1 MTTPFIQVETTP
13 NPAALRILPGV
24 TWLSGAPIEIS
35 AGDDASGAPLAAE
48 LLVLDG
54 ICSVLIGPDFVTA
67 VRSSAHYEWARL
79 RPQLIAVV
87 ADFLLSGDPVV
98 VARAAPGAP
107 DFGDDMISAQIHD
120 VIERFVRP
128 MLARDGGEATLVRFD
143 PQSGIAH
150 VRMGGACGGCPS
162 GRTTLKRGIEQ
173 TIKRYVPEVTS
184 VEAIEERPVDADPKA
199 RFRAWVAAKW
209 GSGRSD

>member
-1 MTTPFIQVETTP
+1 MTAPFIQVEKTP
-13 NPAALRILPGV
+13 NPDALRILPGV
-24 TWLSGAPIEIS
+24 TWLSGAPIEI
-35 AGDDASGAPLAAE
+35 ALGDDASGAPLAEA
-48 LLVLDG
+48 LLALEG
-54 ICSVLIGPDFVTA
+54 IASVLIGPDFVTA
-67 VRSSAHYEWARL
+67 VRASASEDWAAL
-79 RPQLIAVV
+79 RPQLVAVV

-98 VARAAPGAP
+98 LAKAAPDAP
-107 DFGDDMISAQIHD
+107 DFGDDMVSAQIHD

-143 PQSGIAH
+143 PRSGVAH

-184 VEAIEERPVDADPKA
+184 VEAIEEGPVHADPKA